1 MKPCGIYRLVR
12 CPCPALQTSFIS
24 VANCSLTFPYTLQI
38 ASHFSAILSI
48 SQVLTKKILA
58 LKKLNFLPESGVR
71 IEVGVLNNH
80 L

>member
-1 MKPCGIYRLVR
+1 LL

-48 SQVLTKKILA
+48 SQVLSKKFIGIQKA
-58 LKKLNFLPESGVR
+58 KFLPESGVR
-71 IEVGVLNNH
+71 IEVGL
-80 L
+80 